1 MKTITVKGVG
11 KVSEKPDY
19 IEISLK
25 LNSVDKD
32 YGKTIEHISEK
43 IDKLNKSLEE
53 IGFEKGSLKT
63 TNFNVKTRY
72 DSVKTKTGDYESV
85 FKGYE
90 CRHSLKLS
98 FDFDTKRLAKVLS
111 AMTACVA
118 NPEFSISF
126 TVKDQ
131 TKISKELLIS
141 ASKNAKE
148 KAEILCEAS
157 GTKLG
162 ELISIDYNWG
172 DLNTY
177 SNTDY
182 SLSRMCNANVMA
194 DYASIDIEPED
205 MKIDDTATFVW
216 EIK

>member
-53 IGFEKGSLKT
+53 ISFEKGSLKT

-182 SLSRMCNANVMA
+182 SISRMCNANVMA

>member
-157 GTKLG
+157 GAKLG

-182 SLSRMCNANVMA
+182 SISRMCNANVMA